1 MCNFLKGMKRSC
13 ILIFVLVM
21 FTVTGC
27 DFFRRVAG
35 RPTSD
40 VIEMKRLEMEWD
52 LEEKAAKEKA
62 FKDSVERVQ
71 KDLKDSLAACEYI
84 AQNKISVIVPQKLGG
99 LQANDISSGY
109 YVVLGSF
116 KARYNADA
124 LVRKVRETGEYAPV
138 MIAFRS
144 GMVAV
149 AACHSDKVQEAV
161 ASLRKLKTQPFCP
174 PDAWILKID

>member
-1 MCNFLKGMKRSC
+1 M
-13 ILIFVLVM
+13 LVM
-21 FTVTGC
+21 LTVTGC

-62 FKDSVERVQ
+62 YKDSVERVQ
-71 KDLKDSLAACEYI
+71 RALRDSVAACEYI
-84 AQNKISVIVPQKLGG
+84 AQNRVNVIVPQKLGG
-99 LQANDISSGY
+99 LQTKDLAPGY

-124 LVRKVRETGEYAPV
+124 LLRKVKAAGDYSPV
-138 MIAFRS
+138 PIAFRN

-149 AACHSDKVQEAV
+149 AACHAEKVQDVV
-161 ASLRKLKTQPFCP
+161 ASLKAVSTQPFCP